1 MAKTLDIVRRIKS
14 VTSTKK
20 ITRAMEMVA
29 AAKMRKAIEGVL
41 RTRTYANLSWETVLN
56 LSESLNGNGGNDN
69 SHPLL
74 AKREPPFA
82 KATEGKVK
90 KVGVILITS
99 NRGLCGGFN
108 SAIINK
114 AHQLVKKHHNKSPL
128 DKGGEGDFIEA
139 DFILLGKKGKAIYR
153 YFGYN
158 IAAEFPKEDL
168 STGLSEVSPIAKMV
182 INDYLN
188 VKYDKIMVAYT
199 DFVNAAKQIPRVKQ
213 LLPIDIKAQDEF
225 LGIIGEDSKVST
237 TKEFIKEKHEK
248 HLHDEKF
255 IYEYTFEPSPKE
267 VLDAMIP
274 RLIEV
279 QLYQAVLESNASEHS
294 ARMNA
299 MHQATEAA
307 EDMVSELTLFY
318 NKARQASITA
328 EIAEISAG
336 ANALR

>member
-1 MAKTLDIVRRIKS
+1 
-14 VTSTKK
+14 
-20 ITRAMEMVA
+20 
-29 AAKMRKAIEGVL
+29 MRKAIEEVL

-56 LSESLNGNGGNDN
+56 LSESLDENGGSENF
-69 SHPLL
+69 HPLL
-74 AKREPPFA
+74 AKRKE
-82 KATEGKVK
+82 VK
-90 KVGVILITS
+90 KVGIILITS

-114 AHQLVKKHHNKSPL
+114 AHQSVKKHHSQSPPEGSPL
-128 DKGGEGDFIEA
+128 IKGVRGIRGGGDLKSREIGT

-153 YFGYN
+153 YFDYN

-168 STGLSEVSPIAKMV
+168 STGLSEVSPIAVMV
-182 INDYLN
+182 IDDYLN
-188 VKYDKIMVAYT
+188 SKYDKIMVAYT
-199 DFVNAAKQIPRVKQ
+199 DFISAAKQAPRIKQ
-213 LLPIDIKAQDEF
+213 LLPIDIKAQDEY
-225 LGIIGEDSKVST
+225 LGIIGEDSKVGT
-237 TKEFIKEKHEK
+237 TKEFIKEKQEK
-248 HLHDEKF
+248 HLKDEKF
-255 IYEYTFEPSPKE
+255 TYEYTFEPSPKE

-307 EDMVSELTLFY
+307 GDMISELTLFY
-318 NKARQASITA
+318 NKARQAGITA

-336 ANALR
+336 ANALK